1 MCATVYVCGFNY
13 KAEVLCMSLRLWGY
27 EVKIEVITWM
37 CWINLL
43 CGSQELNQSCRPW
56 LSSHLCQPVYF
67 IAGMCCVSLRWHFES
82 ISTKRTIFIKNLG
95 GQHWRHGLYMFLE
108 GHIKWI
114 RDILNGFNYQH
125 WNKISAKKAKYNCA
139 GNGFGILEVS
149 LFLTSGTNEPGVDVS
164 WLWYHPFLHQRTDS
178 YQDHKQTLV
187 SANW

>member
-1 MCATVYVCGFNY
+1 
-13 KAEVLCMSLRLWGY
+13 
-27 EVKIEVITWM
+27 
-37 CWINLL
+37 
-43 CGSQELNQSCRPW
+43 
-56 LSSHLCQPVYF
+56 
-67 IAGMCCVSLRWHFES
+67 MCCVSLRWHFES

-114 RDILNGFNYQH
+114 QDILNGFNYQH

-149 LFLTSGTNEPGVDVS
+149 LFFLTSGKNEPRVDVS

-178 YQDHKQTLV
+178 YQDHKHWFQQISHSVNRAFFPPLSLRINRNVWDLQCSPSSDRLV
-187 SANW
+187 IRLGLWRSLVVGW

>member
-1 MCATVYVCGFNY
+1 
-13 KAEVLCMSLRLWGY
+13 
-27 EVKIEVITWM
+27 M

-82 ISTKRTIFIKNLG
+82 INTKRTIFIKNLG

-125 WNKISAKKAKYNCA
+125 WNKISAKKSQIQLCRQWFWDLRGELVFDQWDKWAWGWCLLVVVSSFSSSKDRLIPGSQTNT
-139 GNGFGILEVS
+139 GFSKLIV
-149 LFLTSGTNEPGVDVS
+149 TV
-164 WLWYHPFLHQRTDS
+164 
-178 YQDHKQTLV
+178 
-187 SANW
+187 